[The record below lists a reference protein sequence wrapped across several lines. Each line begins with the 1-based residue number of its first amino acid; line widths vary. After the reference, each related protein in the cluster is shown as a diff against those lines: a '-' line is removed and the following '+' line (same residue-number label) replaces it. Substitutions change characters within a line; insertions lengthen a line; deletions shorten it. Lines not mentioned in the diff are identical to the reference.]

1 MILGDITRCTGL
13 SADASRTCLQRRH
26 CARWLAYQRDLR
38 SAPMV
43 PVSVVNMP
51 DGECLHRIAGQ

>member
-1 MILGDITRCTGL
+1 MILGDTTRCTGL
-13 SADASRTCLQRRH
+13 TRDASRICQRRRE
-26 CARWLAYQRDLR
+26 CERWLQYQRDLR